1 MKEAI
6 EEFGA
11 TMIVCII
18 GALAFAGLAL
28 FLKVAPEIK
37 DSGLF
42 AQLAEAYAEYFH

>member
-18 GALAFAGLAL
+18 GAIVLTGTLLLINNNGILIELAN
-28 FLKVAPEIK
+28 K
-37 DSGLF
+37 
-42 AQLAEAYAEYFH
+42 YAEYFH

>member
-18 GALAFAGLAL
+18 GTITLVGIGL
-28 FLKVAPEIK
+28 FLKENGI
-37 DSGLF
+37 LF
-42 AQLAEAYAEYFH
+42 ELAEKYAEYFH